1 MSEPL
6 NHHVSY
12 ELQML
17 FGTRAGMKTL
27 MESVAIPELV
37 PGANNGQ
44 FLFNVLHE
52 DFCLHAWNLIVYF
65 DGLYPKDDNIRR
77 ILKMIDTQIVTL
89 IPEHRTAKAD
99 EKISQEDRDA
109 LFDHVMAL
117 VKEKL
122 GVQVGIQ

>member
-1 MSEPL
+1 VEL

-17 FGTRAGMKTL
+17 FGSRAAMKTI
-27 MESVAIPELV
+27 MGGIETPEFV
-37 PGANNGQ
+37 PNANNGQ

-65 DGLYPKDDNIRR
+65 DGQNPKDDNIRR
-77 ILKMIDTQIVTL
+77 ILKMINTQIITL

-99 EKISQEDRDA
+99 EKISQEDRDT

-122 GVQVGIQ
+122 GIQVGIQ